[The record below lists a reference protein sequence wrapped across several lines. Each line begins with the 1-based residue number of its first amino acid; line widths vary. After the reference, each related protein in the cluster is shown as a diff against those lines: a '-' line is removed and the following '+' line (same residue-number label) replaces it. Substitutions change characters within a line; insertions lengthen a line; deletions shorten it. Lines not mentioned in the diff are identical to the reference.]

1 MPSAMTSYPFT
12 LADADLIALPSGGL
26 YWPAQS
32 TLCVSDLHLGKSG
45 RMARRG
51 GALLPPYEVRATLE
65 KLDADVE
72 RTKPARVICLGDSFD
87 DLTAVGELEDHARL
101 WLARLMAAA
110 NYPRTKL
117 RFDEYRRSLEDK
129 AKAEAIVR
137 RAESSVTRE
146 SDRVNRLRRSLESL
160 RAQLALLRSQPNIDV
175 RELQFL
181 QEQIRNT
188 SASLASAEDMEAKAQ
203 ANLDRTKAS
212 TESAFVRAD
221 KAREDYVAALN
232 DYEKPLAEIRAIAMT
247 HGTAL

>member
-1 MPSAMTSYPFT
+1 MK
-12 LADADLIALPSGGL
+12 ALP
-26 YWPAQS
+26 
-32 TLCVSDLHLGKSG
+32 
-45 RMARRG
+45 
-51 GALLPPYEVRATLE
+51 ALLCLLLLGVAPAWAADPDAPQTLPILYDQPGERYILRIDNRRYQLPYT
-65 KLDADVE
+65 
-72 RTKPARVICLGDSFD
+72 TKEGV
-87 DLTAVGELEDHARL
+87 
-101 WLARLMAAA
+101 ARLMAAA

-117 RFDEYRRSLEDK
+117 RFDEYKRSLEDK

-146 SDRVNRLRRSLESL
+146 SERVTRLRRSLESL

-203 ANLDRTKAS
+203 ANLDKTKAS

-221 KAREDYVAALN
+221 KAREDYVTALN

>member
-1 MPSAMTSYPFT
+1 M
-12 LADADLIALPSGGL
+12 
-26 YWPAQS
+26 
-32 TLCVSDLHLGKSG
+32 K
-45 RMARRG
+45 ARP
-51 GALLPPYEVRATLE
+51 ALLCLLLLQLGVVPAWAADPDAPQTLPILYDQPGEKYILRIDNRRYQLPYT
-65 KLDADVE
+65 
-72 RTKPARVICLGDSFD
+72 TKEGV
-87 DLTAVGELEDHARL
+87 
-101 WLARLMAAA
+101 ARLMAAA

-117 RFDEYRRSLEDK
+117 RFDEYKRSLEDK

-146 SDRVNRLRRSLESL
+146 SERVTRLRRSLESL

-203 ANLDRTKAS
+203 ANLDKTKAS

-221 KAREDYVAALN
+221 KAREDYVTALN
-232 DYEKPLAEIRAIAMT
+232 EYEKPLAEIRAIALT
-247 HGTAL
+247 TGTAL